1 MRPSRSSFHT
11 ISVSPARSVWNVAN
25 FSTPILR
32 TVPDVQDF
40 DNVFGGTVYNNVRR
54 ADEFVGSLHFSGSAK
69 AREGCQ
75 LFNAV
80 DNRLNDIAGCGWIV
94 LLDAFDSGFKLV
106 GRFGCPPNEL
116 HE

>member
-1 MRPSRSSFHT
+1 MPVASKNAQKLVVLQNLPSVER
-11 ISVSPARSVWNVAN
+11 RQ

-40 DNVFGGTVYNNVRR
+40 DNFFGGTVHNHVRR
-54 ADEFVGSLHFSGSAK
+54 GDEFAGSLHFSGSAK

-80 DNRLNDIAGCGWIV
+80 DNRLSDIPGCGWIV
-94 LLDAFDSGFKLV
+94 LLDTFNGGFKLV
-106 GRFGCPPNEL
+106 GRFGCPPNQP